1 MANDLEHE
9 RASRELRLQIG
20 RLRRRIDGHLRA
32 AGRETQRLTSWRTYV
47 KSFPGCA
54 VLAALGTGLVLSAGL
69 TARRIARW
77 LGLRLVGRAFD
88 TAGHAV
94 WRELEQIWAATA
106 NARKP
111 GGTRG
116 GDDGRA

>member
-9 RASRELRLQIG
+9 RAARELRQRIG

-88 TAGHAV
+88 TAGRAIR
-94 WRELEQIWAATA
+94 RELGQIWASSSPGKKPADTSGA
-106 NARKP
+106 N
-111 GGTRG
+111 
-116 GDDGRA
+116 DGRA